1 MRPVTESPDEPPP
14 IAKDRNNS
22 RRAEAMTSERRKK
35 FRELLE
41 SFRAKAVDA
50 YLVVRGIR
58 YPLRGD
64 ELDRYV
70 RAVRAQEEARAELER
85 RYDALER
92 ENERLKS
99 CLKEALG
106 SLADWEPTAAVVLEE
121 INALLGDHDA

>member
-1 MRPVTESPDEPPP
+1 
-14 IAKDRNNS
+14 
-22 RRAEAMTSERRKK
+22 MTSERRKK

-50 YLVVRGIR
+50 YLVV
-58 YPLRGD
+58 RGD